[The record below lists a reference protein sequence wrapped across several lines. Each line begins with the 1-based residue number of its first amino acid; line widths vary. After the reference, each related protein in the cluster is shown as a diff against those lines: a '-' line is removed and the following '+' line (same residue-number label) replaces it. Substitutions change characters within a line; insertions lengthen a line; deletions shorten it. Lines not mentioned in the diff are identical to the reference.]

1 MLARLALL
9 PLIVVLLGMTALLMW
24 LPAAHAA
31 VTRDLE
37 TARAFFYA
45 GAVLLVLTTMLA
57 LATVT
62 YAPRNAAR
70 SHLATLAGA
79 YLVLPVA
86 MVLPF
91 VAAVPDTSLTNAWF
105 EMLSAFTTTGATAYD
120 PARLPPAVHLWR
132 ATVGWFGGFFILLAA
147 YSVLAPLNLGGAEV
161 ISGRVPGRGAKGAT
175 QITRI
180 AEPAERITRYA
191 MTLFPV
197 YTGLTAGL
205 WVMLLIAGED
215 GLLALTHAMGTLSTS
230 GISAG
235 QGMQSSGAGLTGE
248 LVIFAFLIF
257 AVTRRAL
264 PFTHLA
270 DKSLPL
276 WRDPELRLAILL
288 LAIVPLVLMLRH
300 MLAELPGESLDT
312 PTGAAASL
320 WGAVFTAA
328 SFLTTTGYES
338 AYWTSAGLWSGLQ
351 APGMILLA
359 LAIIGGGVATTAGG
373 VKLLRVYALYRHGER
388 ELERIVHPSS
398 VGGQGSEARRLR
410 REGAYMAWIFFMLFA
425 MSVAVTILA
434 LSMAG
439 QPFQEAL
446 VLALA
451 ALTTTG
457 PLAETAL
464 ATPILYG
471 PLSGL
476 EKAILGVAMIIGRLE
491 TVALIALLAPGDWR
505 R

>member
-9 PLIVVLLGMTALLMW
+9 PLIVVLLGMTAVLMW

-31 VTRDLE
+31 VMRDLGV
-37 TARAFFYA
+37 ARAFFYA
-45 GAVLLVLTTMLA
+45 GAILMVLTTMLA

-79 YLVLPVA
+79 YVVLPVA
-86 MVLPF
+86 MVLPMLI
-91 VAAVPDTSLTNAWF
+91 AVPDTSLVNAWF
-105 EMLSAFTTTGATAYD
+105 EMLSSFTTTGATVYE
-120 PARLPPAVHLWR
+120 PARLAPSVHLWR
-132 ATVGWFGGFFILLAA
+132 ACVGWFGGFFILLAA

-191 MTLFPV
+191 LTLFPV
-197 YTGLTAGL
+197 YTGLTLLL
-205 WVMLLIAGED
+205 WVLLLIAGED

-230 GISAG
+230 GISSAE
-235 QGMQSSGAGLTGE
+235 GMQSANAGLAGE
-248 LVIFAFLIF
+248 LLIFAFLLF
-257 AVTRRAL
+257 ACTRRAL

-270 DKSLPL
+270 DTTLPL
-276 WRDPELRLAILL
+276 WRDPELRLAAL
-288 LAIVPLVLMLRH
+288 LVLLVPIVLVLRH
-300 MLAELPGESLDT
+300 ALAELPVDMLETAES
-312 PTGAAASL
+312 AAASL
-320 WGAVFTAA
+320 WGAAFTAA

-338 AYWTSAGLWSGLQ
+338 AYWSSAGLWSGLK
-351 APGMILLA
+351 APGMMLLG

-373 VKLLRVYALYRHGER
+373 VKLLRVYALFRHGER

-398 VGGQGSEARRLR
+398 VGGQGTEARRLR

-425 MSVAVTILA
+425 MSIAVTILA

-446 VLALA
+446 VLSLA

-457 PLAETAL
+457 PLAGTAL
-464 ATPILYG
+464 DQPILYG
-471 PLSGL
+471 PLTAP
-476 EKAILGVAMIIGRLE
+476 EKAILGLAMIVGRLE